1 MGLLRKSLE
10 FKSITIILSN
20 MNNSYR
26 LWEKMLRNYILSKM
40 SNCMSEFINNGEFRK
55 NTLKN
60 IIKKLHNGTK
70 VEDIKKEF
78 EDVLPMYQ
86 PVK

>member
-1 MGLLRKSLE
+1 
-10 FKSITIILSN
+10 

-26 LWEKMLRNYILSKM
+26 LWEKILRNYILSKS

>member
-1 MGLLRKSLE
+1 
-10 FKSITIILSN
+10 

-26 LWEKMLRNYILSKM
+26 LWEKILRNYILSKR

-60 IIKKLHNGTK
+60 IIKKLHNGAK
-70 VEDIKKEF
+70 VEDVKKSLKMF
-78 EDVLPMYQ
+78 LPMCQ
-86 PVK
+86 SVK

>member
-1 MGLLRKSLE
+1 
-10 FKSITIILSN
+10 
-20 MNNSYR
+20 
-26 LWEKMLRNYILSKM
+26 
-40 SNCMSEFINNGEFRK
+40 MSEFINNGEFRK

>member
-1 MGLLRKSLE
+1 
-10 FKSITIILSN
+10 

-26 LWEKMLRNYILSKM
+26 LWEKMLRNYILSKR

-60 IIKKLHNGTK
+60 IIKKLHNGAK
-70 VEDIKKEF
+70 VEDVKKEF

>member
-1 MGLLRKSLE
+1 
-10 FKSITIILSN
+10 
-20 MNNSYR
+20 
-26 LWEKMLRNYILSKM
+26 
-40 SNCMSEFINNGEFRK
+40 MSEFINNGEFRK

-60 IIKKLHNGTK
+60 IIKKLHNGAK
-70 VEDIKKEF
+70 VEDVKKEF

>member
-1 MGLLRKSLE
+1 
-10 FKSITIILSN
+10 
-20 MNNSYR
+20 
-26 LWEKMLRNYILSKM
+26 
-40 SNCMSEFINNGEFRK
+40 MSEFINNGEFRK

-60 IIKKLHNGTK
+60 IIKKLHNGAN
-70 VEDIKKEF
+70 VEDVKKEF